1 MKRRREK
8 EKLFRCDHT
17 LKQKKQCIW
26 DYFSRIFVVLSSST
40 NFFLEVS
47 LSFVSECR
55 QQNRVGY
62 LSEKR
67 KKIKKKHFN
76 FPTFD
81 IKRSTFTCSTT
92 SIMATNTKSTTAS
105 SSTRLPSES
114 NARMVQNFHLVW
126 LDGSIDETNDDCRN
140 SITKLRQVVNAVSTF
155 VDVDECIDFIN
166 GIQEERAF
174 VIFSGALG
182 KIAVPMVHDKP
193 QVNTI
198 YIFCGN
204 KGHHEKMGQRMA

>member
-67 KKIKKKHFN
+67 KKNQEKTFQLSNILYKKKHFYLLN
-76 FPTFD
+76 NVYHGHKHK
-81 IKRSTFTCSTT
+81 INN
-92 SIMATNTKSTTAS
+92 SIFEHKAPFRAECYNGPK
-105 SSTRLPSES
+105 LPSS
-114 NARMVQNFHLVW
+114 LARW
-126 LDGSIDETNDDCRN
+126 KYR
-140 SITKLRQVVNAVSTF
+140 
-155 VDVDECIDFIN
+155 
-166 GIQEERAF
+166 
-174 VIFSGALG
+174 
-182 KIAVPMVHDKP
+182 
-193 QVNTI
+193 
-198 YIFCGN
+198 
-204 KGHHEKMGQRMA
+204 